1 MIRMETDLIG
11 LMNNTK
17 WWKLITGLSEFS
29 VYLQLQR
36 LEDQDFHIDY
46 EQANWILSEIN
57 TNSFVYVNRK
67 IEYKSIYAL
76 RICKSVIPENSDADI
91 INRAIEHSK
100 GVGKIQTH
108 EDQDFFVIYGYQ
120 PTVIQR

>member
-57 TNSFVYVNRK
+57 TRV
-67 IEYKSIYAL
+67 
-76 RICKSVIPENSDADI
+76 
-91 INRAIEHSK
+91 
-100 GVGKIQTH
+100 
-108 EDQDFFVIYGYQ
+108 
-120 PTVIQR
+120 